1 MKASR
6 ASLLMLHLIL
16 FCLLAIPRG
25 YSQSRTDI
33 HYLYHSVFIYN
44 FCKYIQ
50 WPEDNRLHIIG
61 VLGDSPIL
69 QGLYR
74 MARAKSSPYMR
85 FIIRKY
91 ENIEDIESNCH
102 ILFIPNTFALT
113 PYRKAKL
120 LQKIAGMPLL
130 VLTENEEYI
139 QEFSSINFI
148 VKDSKLIF
156 QINPQ
161 NIEKTGLKVSYQ
173 LLRLG
178 IIVQNK

>member
-6 ASLLMLHLIL
+6 AGLLIIHIALLWIL
-16 FCLLAIPRG
+16 AVPRG
-25 YSQSRTDI
+25 YSQDRAST

-61 VLGDSPIL
+61 ALGDSPIL

-91 ENIEDIESNCH
+91 GAIEDIESNCH
-102 ILFIPNTFALT
+102 ILFIPNSFPLNAS
-113 PYRKAKL
+113 RKAQL
-120 LQKIAGMPLL
+120 LQKTKDIPLL
-130 VLTENEEYI
+130 IITENEEYI
-139 QEFSSINFI
+139 QDFSSINFI
-148 VKDSKLIF
+148 VRRGKLLF
-156 QINPQ
+156 QINPE
-161 NIEKTGLKVSYQ
+161 NIEKAGLKVSYQ